1 MTFLEKLKT
10 DTFWKSVFKISIL
23 FFITI
28 VIISLLFNNFSDIIK
43 FDLQAIETD
52 NFSEGKWIKFFY
64 IKAIISLLYGIWVTQ
79 KNIK

>member
-1 MTFLEKLKT
+1 MTFLEKIKT
-10 DTFWKSVFKISIL
+10 DNFWKSVFKISIL

-43 FDLQAIETD
+43 FDLQAIEAD

>member
-10 DTFWKSVFKISIL
+10 DIFWKSVFKISIL

-28 VIISLLFNNFSDIIK
+28 IIISLLFNNFSDIIK